1 MVAYFTYSLQHRRC
15 IIVGIR
21 SPPSKIS
28 EQRGERQ
35 MSEIQIIKL
44 VFGIFLSVGSAVLL
58 LIAFKLYYKYL
69 VQEKKC
75 TAKTVG
81 TVVRYTWA
89 TRGGEHSPV
98 CLPVVAYTVNG
109 KTYKAVGPEYKGY
122 QTVTKSTPWSE
133 NHDSC
138 CEKNQVLYINQSMN
152 SVFGFCPNPMERL
165 YPKQS
170 TVDVYYCPEN
180 PKLAYVLRYCNKK
193 WAFWLT
199 FISACAVLVTDL
211 LLLILL

>member
-1 MVAYFTYSLQHRRC
+1 
-15 IIVGIR
+15 
-21 SPPSKIS
+21 
-28 EQRGERQ
+28 
-35 MSEIQIIKL
+35 MSETQITKL
-44 VFGIFLSVGSAVLL
+44 VFGIFLSVGSVVLL
-58 LIAFKLYYKYL
+58 LIDSKLYCKYQ

-75 TAKTVG
+75 TAKTFG

-89 TRGGEHSPV
+89 TRGGENSPV

-109 KTYKAVGPEYKGY
+109 KIYKVVDPEYRGCKI
-122 QTVTKSTPWSE
+122 VTDSTPWSE
-133 NHDSC
+133 NHYSC
-138 CEKNQVLYINQSMN
+138 CEKKQVLYINRSMN
-152 SVFGFCPNPMERL
+152 SMFGFSRNPMADL

-170 TVDVYYCPEN
+170 TVDVYYRPDN

-211 LLLILL
+211 LTLIVL

>member
-1 MVAYFTYSLQHRRC
+1 
-15 IIVGIR
+15 
-21 SPPSKIS
+21 
-28 EQRGERQ
+28 
-35 MSEIQIIKL
+35 MSEIQITKL

-98 CLPVVAYTVNG
+98 CLPVVAYTVKG
-109 KTYKAVGPEYKGY
+109 KTYKAVGPEYRGY

-138 CEKNQVLYINQSMN
+138 CEKNQVLYINQSMD
-152 SVFGFCPNPMERL
+152 SVFGFCPNPMEGL

-170 TVDVYYCPEN
+170 TVDVYYCPDD

>member
-1 MVAYFTYSLQHRRC
+1 
-15 IIVGIR
+15 
-21 SPPSKIS
+21 
-28 EQRGERQ
+28 

-75 TAKTVG
+75 TAKTIG

-89 TRGGEHSPV
+89 TRGGENSPV

-109 KTYKAVGPEYKGY
+109 KTYKVVGPEYKSY
-122 QTVTKSTPWSE
+122 KIVTKSTPWSE
-133 NHDSC
+133 NHYSC
-138 CEKNQVLYINQSMN
+138 CEKNQVLYINRSMN
-152 SVFGFCPNPMERL
+152 SMFGFSRNPMAEL

-199 FISACAVLVTDL
+199 FLSTCAVLVTDL
-211 LLLILL
+211 LTLIVL

>member
-1 MVAYFTYSLQHRRC
+1 MR
-15 IIVGIR
+15 
-21 SPPSKIS
+21 
-28 EQRGERQ
+28 
-35 MSEIQIIKL
+35 EIQIIKL

-58 LIAFKLYYKYL
+58 LVAFKLYYKYL

-81 TVVRYTWA
+81 TVVRYTIA
-89 TRGGEHSPV
+89 TRGGEHSPI

-109 KTYKAVGPEYKGY
+109 KTYKVVGPEYRGY
-122 QTVTKSTPWSE
+122 QIVAKSTPWSE

-138 CEKNQVLYINQSMN
+138 CEKNQVLYINLSMN
-152 SVFGFCPNPMERL
+152 SVLGFCPNPMERL

-170 TVDVYYCPEN
+170 TVDVYYCPDD

-199 FISACAVLVTDL
+199 FLSACAVLVTDL
-211 LLLILL
+211 LLLIML